1 MKENNSKIQI
11 ISRTNKGMVR
21 EGNED
26 NHIYCPDLS
35 LKEWKFFDESNI
47 DVHSNGI
54 VLAVADG
61 MGGMELGEVASQ
73 IAVAKIQEYFDNSFK
88 WPVNFNSDGITQH
101 INKLFSSINKGIL
114 DYARAEGMKPELGTT
129 LVMVLMKDNIAY
141 VFWTGDSRC
150 YLFRDGEL
158 QKLSHDHSY
167 VQELVDQGKLN
178 DEQAFFHPDSN
189 IITQYLGDPRKNPVP
204 SCHIHELVEN
214 DLLVLCSD
222 GLNGMLQDFEI
233 RNIID
238 QGEDLEGTVNKLI
251 SAANEAGGHDNITV
265 MAASI
270 GQFSQKTA
278 LPTASNIIGI
288 QETENKKSGFW
299 KYIAMA
305 LILILAYLATAF
317 FIHLPPFSG
326 GPNSDSLS
334 IATDTILNDS
344 LDSNKTP
351 EDTITNKGNEN
362 NQGNNTTVVPESFV
376 IPAAITTILSK
387 IESDINSTL
396 KADTS
401 NYKKLMESTTYI
413 KNSPNAQELCKR
425 IGNFLGQANVFV
437 PLRTNLALLETER
450 NKLTCK

>member
-88 WPVNFNSDGITQH
+88 WPVNLNSDGITQH

-150 YLFRDGEL
+150 YLYRDGEL

-238 QGEDLEGTVNKLI
+238 QGENLEGTVNKLI

-265 MAASI
+265 LAASI

-278 LPTASNIIGI
+278 LPTASSIIGI
-288 QETENKKSGFW
+288 QETDKKKSGFW
-299 KYIAMA
+299 KIIAIG

-317 FIHLPPFSG
+317 FTHLPPFGAGSA
-326 GPNSDSLS
+326 NDSLS
-334 IATDTILNDS
+334 IATDTIIQDGI
-344 LDSNKTP
+344 DSNSTQP
-351 EDTITNKGNEN
+351 DTIKQVSKDENKVN
-362 NQGNNTTVVPESFV
+362 NSTVVEQRFIIPAPIITVLNNIEKDINNTLKPD
-376 IPAAITTILSK
+376 TI
-387 IESDINSTL
+387 
-396 KADTS
+396 
-401 NYKKLMESTTYI
+401 NYQKLMESTGYI
-413 KNSPNAQELCKR
+413 KTSNNCKDLASR
-425 IGNFLGQANVFV
+425 IDNFLGQANGFAT
-437 PLRTNLALLETER
+437 LKANLALLKTER
-450 NKLTCK
+450 GKLNCN